1 MLQTATAPERRHACL
16 VEDDPDMRGML
27 ERFLCQH
34 GFRVTALED
43 AEALLERV
51 RRGALS
57 PDAIVLDQSL
67 PGMTGRE
74 ACQWLRR
81 EGHQVPV
88 LMLSASDDEI
98 DRVLGLE
105 LGADDFVGKPF
116 SARELLARLNALI
129 RRAQG
134 AGPGAAQGPGTQVRI
149 GDAVFLPLA
158 RQLLVDEQPRTL
170 STVEHALLST
180 LCARPGEV
188 ISRQALFDAS
198 HSRDDKVLLR
208 AVDSAIVRLRRLVEP
223 DPAEPRFIQTV
234 RGQGYLFVPQPR
246 RRSWSE

>member
-134 AGPGAAQGPGTQVRI
+134 GGPAAALGPPVGR
-149 GDAVFLPLA
+149 
-158 RQLLVDEQPRTL
+158 RDEDTRGRPPRTTSSR
-170 STVEHALLST
+170 STRLPDWRCPTPRSLT
-180 LCARPGEV
+180 C
-188 ISRQALFDAS
+188 SRITWSLDRSPAG
-198 HSRDDKVLLR
+198 RTRLLR
-208 AVDSAIVRLRRLVEP
+208 KHRWYSSAIRASRTRSSCVP
-223 DPAEPRFIQTV
+223 PTFSPTCPRQ
-234 RGQGYLFVPQPR
+234 
-246 RRSWSE
+246 